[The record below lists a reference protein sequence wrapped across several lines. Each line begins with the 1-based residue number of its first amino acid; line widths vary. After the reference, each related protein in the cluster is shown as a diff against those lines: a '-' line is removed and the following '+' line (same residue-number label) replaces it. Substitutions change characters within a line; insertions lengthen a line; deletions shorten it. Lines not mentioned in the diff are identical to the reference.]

1 LSGDNAHSHVVGNS
15 VVKVFIEHSV
25 DCCVYAI
32 NQKSVEFRLGRST
45 VCFLPRHVVGI
56 LVALSFGQKA
66 YTQQTTTP
74 DQKTSVPT
82 LNVTSSLVLLDVVVT
97 DEAGNPVTNLTKDDF
112 VVYED
117 KVTQRMVSFEPPSA
131 HTFPMET
138 GNVPFN
144 PDDPKTFGQSPVTIL
159 VLDELNT
166 HFEDSSFAVRSV
178 RQYLESRPAV
188 LAQPTTLMVVSD
200 NKFRVLKN
208 FTRDRTALLK
218 ALKDQSVHYAWK
230 LEGDKSIGYGAVE
243 RLDQSLSALEQIAQ
257 ASGRIPGR
265 KNLVWV
271 GQGFPTLDPTE
282 LDMKDLVSDTIQHVT
297 DVLLNT
303 RVTLYAVD
311 PTSSAAGMTEITDAT
326 QLEFAQLAGDALTS
340 NADPF
345 NSSLDFDR
353 LGPVTG
359 GRVLRGMNDIDKQ
372 IALSVDL
379 GTKFYTIGYSPSNAS
394 KQAGQY
400 RNIRVVCL
408 RPGLTA
414 TTRNGYYTTAPA
426 SQNSREMLI
435 YDLNTAA
442 LSSIPLTALRV
453 TVEPAKTEGAYTV
466 HVDASSLAWQT
477 TNDGGSSAKVVV
489 LLAGLSSSNKILTH
503 TVQNMSAL
511 AKPGA
516 DLTQLGR
523 TANFSI
529 MAPLPKGVV
538 RLRFVVRDVE
548 TGRMGTSDLSIRHF

>member
-1 LSGDNAHSHVVGNS
+1 
-15 VVKVFIEHSV
+15 
-25 DCCVYAI
+25 
-32 NQKSVEFRLGRST
+32 VEFRLRRSA
-45 VCFLPRHVVGI
+45 VCFLPQYVVGV
-56 LVALSFGQKA
+56 LVALSFGPTA
-66 YTQQTTTP
+66 YTQQVTAP
-74 DQKTSVPT
+74 DQKAPVPT
-82 LNVTSSLVLLDVVVT
+82 LNVTTSLVLLDVVVT
-97 DEAGNPVTNLTKDDF
+97 DKAGNPVTNLTRDDF

-131 HTFPMET
+131 HTPPTET
-138 GNVPFN
+138 GSVPFN
-144 PDDPKTFGQSPVTIL
+144 PDDPKSFGQSPVTIL

-178 RQYLESRPAV
+178 EQYLGSLPAV
-188 LAQPTTLMVVSD
+188 LAQPTTLMVVSE
-200 NKFRVLKN
+200 NKFHLLQN
-208 FTRDRTALLK
+208 FTRDRAALLK

-257 ASGRIPGR
+257 ASARIPGR

-282 LDMKDLVSDTIQHVT
+282 LDMKDQNLVRDTIQHVT

-326 QLEFAQLAGDALTS
+326 QLEFAQLAGDALTT

-372 IALSVDL
+372 IASSVDL

-394 KQAGQY
+394 KQTGQY

-414 TTRNGYYTTAPA
+414 ATRNGYYTTPPA

-442 LSSIPLTALRV
+442 LSSIPLTALKV
-453 TVEPAKTEGAYTV
+453 TVEPAKTEGTYTV

-477 TNDGGSSAKVVV
+477 TSDGGSSAKVVV
-489 LLAGLSSSNKILTH
+489 LVAGLSSSNKLLTH

-516 DLTQLGR
+516 DLTQPGKA
-523 TANFSI
+523 ANFLI
-529 MAPLPKGVV
+529 TTPLPKGVV
-538 RLRFVVRDVE
+538 RLRFVVREVE
-548 TGRMGTSDLSIRHF
+548 TGRIGTSDLNIRHF